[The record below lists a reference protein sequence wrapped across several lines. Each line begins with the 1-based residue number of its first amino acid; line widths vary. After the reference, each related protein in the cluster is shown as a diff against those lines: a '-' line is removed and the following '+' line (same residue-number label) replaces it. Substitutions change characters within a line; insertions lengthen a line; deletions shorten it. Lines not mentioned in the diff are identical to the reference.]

1 MKGIGI
7 SNTVETPLFITPWS
21 YIHFI
26 ASSAFFLYFN
36 MLFKNALIAGLVLFL
51 VHTIYEFKD
60 YYTTYMNKKIF
71 RHEGK
76 DTYRYSFFKDNT
88 LENSI
93 GDTIFSIFGMFFAY
107 MILRLFPKHTMK
119 IFELVSIAAI
129 SSFIIFVFFK
139 FD

>member
-1 MKGIGI
+1 M
-7 SNTVETPLFITPWS
+7 SNTVETPVLFTPWT

-26 ASSAFFLYFN
+26 CASAFFLYSK
-36 MLFKNALIAGLVLFL
+36 MIFKSPLIAGLVFL
-51 VHTIYEFKD
+51 LIHTIYEFKD

-76 DTYRYSFFKDNT
+76 DTYKYSFFKDNT

-93 GDTIFSIFGMFFAY
+93 GDTIACILGMLFSYMFLLIYPTKIIPLFQHFSIVAF
-107 MILRLFPKHTMK
+107 
-119 IFELVSIAAI
+119 
-129 SSFIIFVFFK
+129 SSFIIFVFFQ